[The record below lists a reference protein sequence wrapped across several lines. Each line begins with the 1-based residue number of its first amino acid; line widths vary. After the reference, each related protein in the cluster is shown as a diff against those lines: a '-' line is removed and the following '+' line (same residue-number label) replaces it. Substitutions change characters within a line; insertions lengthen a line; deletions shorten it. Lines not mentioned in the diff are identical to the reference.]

1 MADDGADQTTNLEMP
16 QAGLI
21 TVRCMACGATVGQTA
36 PVPGLYNVYHC
47 RKCGRWIDFC
57 IPPLSVLRRVVAI
70 ADGGEAA

>member
-1 MADDGADQTTNLEMP
+1 MADANADQTADVVMP
-16 QAGLI
+16 QTGLI
-21 TVRCMACGATVGQTA
+21 TVRCVACGTTVGQTA

-57 IPPLSVLRRVVAI
+57 IPPLAVLRRVVAM